1 MRKTSVV
8 LVILLAAVLAAAGCS
23 TGPSDEAIASDIKAR
38 MFSDAQLKTA
48 NVQVTSKNGEVT
60 LSGEVPSEAAR
71 YSAFKLAADTK
82 GVVKVNDQLTVQAA
96 QAAEPPA
103 PAAPEPRPVPVK
115 KVTRRAPAPAPVAK
129 SEPAP
134 APVAAAAPPPPPPP
148 AMVSPPPPP
157 PEPQPVKVEI
167 PAGSTLAVRMI
178 DSIDSEVNRTGET
191 FRATLDAPVSVEGDE
206 IIPAGTDVSVRLAE
220 AKSAGKF
227 AGRSELQLELS
238 WIEFQ
243 GRRYTVDSS
252 TYEQTG
258 SSRGKNTAA
267 KVGGGAAIGAII
279 GAIAG
284 GGKGAA
290 IGATVGAGAGAG
302 AQVFTKGQQIKVPS
316 ETRID
321 FRLDQPI
328 VVTYLPG
335 QNTRPRRSIR

>member
-8 LVILLAAVLAAAGCS
+8 LLVLLAAFLATAGCS
-23 TGPSDEAIASDIKAR
+23 SGPSDEAIATDIKAR

-71 YSAFKLAADTK
+71 YAAFKLAADTK
-82 GVVKVNDQLTVQAA
+82 GVVKVNDQLTVQMA
-96 QAAEPPA
+96 QAVEPPA
-103 PAAPEPRPVPVK
+103 PAAPEPKPVPVRRVVK
-115 KVTRRAPAPAPVAK
+115 RAPAPAPVEK

-134 APVAAAAPPPPPPP
+134 VAVAAPAPPPP
-148 AMVSPPPPP
+148 AAVVPPPPP
-157 PEPQPVKVEI
+157 PEPKPVKVEI
-167 PAGSTLAVRMI
+167 PVGSTLAVRMI

-191 FRATLDAPVSVEGDE
+191 FRATLDAPISVEGEE

-243 GRRYTVDSS
+243 GRRYTLDSS
-252 TYEQTG
+252 TYEQVG
-258 SSRGKNTAA
+258 SSRGKNTAT
-267 KVGGGAAIGAII
+267 KVGAGAAIGAVI

-321 FRLDQPI
+321 FRLDQPF
-328 VVTYLPG
+328 VVTYTPG
-335 QNTRPRRSIR
+335 ENPRPRRSIR

>member
-8 LVILLAAVLAAAGCS
+8 LVVLLAAFLAAAGCS
-23 TGPSDEAIASDIKAR
+23 TGPSDEAIATDIKAR
-38 MFSDAQLKTA
+38 MFTDAQLKTA

-82 GVVKVNDQLTVQAA
+82 GVVKVNDQLTVQVA
-96 QAAEPPA
+96 QAVAPPA
-103 PAAPEPRPVPVK
+103 PAAPEAAPAPKPAAVK
-115 KVTRRAPAPAPVAK
+115 KVAKRAAPAPVEK

-134 APVAAAAPPPPPPP
+134 VAVATPAPPLP
-148 AMVSPPPPP
+148 AAVVPPPPP
-157 PEPQPVKVEI
+157 PEPKPVKVEI
-167 PAGSTLAVRMI
+167 PVGSTLAVRMI
-178 DSIDSEVNRTGET
+178 DSIDSEVNHTGET
-191 FRATLDAPVSVEGDE
+191 FRATLDSPVSVEGDE

-243 GRRYTVDSS
+243 GRRYTIDSS
-252 TYEQTG
+252 TYEQVG

-290 IGATVGAGAGAG
+290 IGTVVGAGAGAG

-328 VVTYLPG
+328 VVTYMPG
-335 QNTRPRRSIR
+335 ENPKPRRSIR

>member
-1 MRKTSVV
+1 MRKTSVM

-23 TGPSDEAIASDIKAR
+23 TGPSDEAIATDIKAR

-60 LSGEVPSEAAR
+60 LTGEVPSEAAR
-71 YSAFKLAADTK
+71 YSAFKLAAETK

-96 QAAEPPA
+96 QAVEPPA
-103 PAAPEPRPVPVK
+103 PAAPEPKPAPVK
-115 KVTRRAPAPAPVAK
+115 RVVKRAPAPVVK

-134 APVAAAAPPPPPPP
+134 APAVAVAAPQQPTAV
-148 AMVSPPPPP
+148 MPPPPP
-157 PEPQPVKVEI
+157 PEPKPVKVEI
-167 PAGSTLAVRMI
+167 PVGSTLAVRMI
-178 DSIDSEVNRTGET
+178 DSIDSEVNHTGET

-252 TYEQTG
+252 TYEQVG

-328 VVTYLPG
+328 VVTYMPG
-335 QNTRPRRSIR
+335 QNTKPRRSIR